1 MQNLFAFQ
9 VSIHTRNQF
18 VLSRCPTG
26 KDRFNLAGSYQKARW
41 ELSWWHKNHQ
51 MFATFLTSK
60 LLSLRPWPLFRL
72 PGTKHGFVLDG
83 MMVGILVGG
92 FSWLPCFS
100 QYSTDWKKR
109 ISEWMPFGISK
120 TFKESFDLQ

>member
-1 MQNLFAFQ
+1 
-9 VSIHTRNQF
+9 
-18 VLSRCPTG
+18 
-26 KDRFNLAGSYQKARW
+26 
-41 ELSWWHKNHQ
+41 

-100 QYSTDWKKR
+100 QYRLEETDLR
-109 ISEWMPFGISK
+109 MDAIRNLRDFQGII
-120 TFKESFDLQ
+120 